1 MIAMHHGN
9 VVGFT
14 RTQNGRREASIL
26 HTREIAFLKYI
37 FSEYCS
43 LNKGNVFVRH

>member
-1 MIAMHHGN
+1 MGN

-26 HTREIAFLKYI
+26 HAAEIAFLMY
-37 FSEYCS
+37 FFAEYCS
-43 LNKGNVFVRH
+43 LNKGNVFVKH